1 MKSYRFLFCISIYT
15 GSEIKQERDISV
27 DNLPHNM
34 VHTVI
39 DLKIQSLSD
48 EKTKVNVRLSLELC

>member
-1 MKSYRFLFCISIYT
+1 MKSYRFLFCISIYI
-15 GSEIKQERDISV
+15 GSEIKQEQDISV

-48 EKTKVNVRLSLELC
+48 EKTKVNVRLSLELF

>member
-1 MKSYRFLFCISIYT
+1 MKSYRFLFCISIYI

-48 EKTKVNVRLSLELC
+48 EKTKVNVRLSLERC